1 MLLPSC
7 FPFMVGV
14 AAHPEAEEASLQV
27 CYGDFGCSFWVVLL
41 FGCLLYSTWGVVC
54 CVA

>member
-1 MLLPSC
+1 MLPSC

-27 CYGDFGCSFWVVLL
+27 GMMV
-41 FGCLLYSTWGVVC
+41 
-54 CVA
+54 